1 MNEHLLLVMDL
12 MMMMTMMILDVGRDH
27 VILYLIILLTGLDL
41 GMIHLVLRMTEDIF
55 VLDLVMTIKGLGGG
69 NRQVLHSSFVWT
81 LLRLCLSVSPSKR
94 NLPLVVLD
102 QQQ

>member
-1 MNEHLLLVMDL
+1 
-12 MMMMTMMILDVGRDH
+12 MMMTMMILDVGRDH

-69 NRQVLHSSFVWT
+69 NRQVLHSSFV
-81 LLRLCLSVSPSKR
+81 
-94 NLPLVVLD
+94 
-102 QQQ
+102 